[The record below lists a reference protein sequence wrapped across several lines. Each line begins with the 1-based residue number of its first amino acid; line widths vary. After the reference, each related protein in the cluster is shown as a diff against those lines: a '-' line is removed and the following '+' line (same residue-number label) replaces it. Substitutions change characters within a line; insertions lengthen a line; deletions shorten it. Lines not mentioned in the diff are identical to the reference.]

1 MYLLVLLLNAVM
13 AYYLGKIIMQN
24 VDLYE
29 VGINF
34 LYILSY
40 IEIKLKERGL
50 IKDDRIVE
58 DMIEVLFISDGV
70 KRYRMVESNKFNSNE
85 INIIQNNLVYDTILY
100 YKIDS
105 GMNITKNLVGEKI
118 NWDDLELIKECTY
131 LFLNIDMNIIYDDGS
146 SENLDVKLK
155 STNMNYNFY
164 YIGNEFSLSFWKYYL
179 NKYCD
184 ITKGINYV
192 ILYVMDDNIV
202 THIIDKTEV
211 LKIGEEK
218 LIIKKI

>member
-24 VDLYE
+24 IDLYE

-85 INIIQNNLVYDTILY
+85 INIIQNNLLLNLILCHY
-100 YKIDS
+100 R
-105 GMNITKNLVGEKI
+105 IT
-118 NWDDLELIKECTY
+118 
-131 LFLNIDMNIIYDDGS
+131 FP
-146 SENLDVKLK
+146 
-155 STNMNYNFY
+155 
-164 YIGNEFSLSFWKYYL
+164 
-179 NKYCD
+179 
-184 ITKGINYV
+184 
-192 ILYVMDDNIV
+192 
-202 THIIDKTEV
+202 
-211 LKIGEEK
+211 
-218 LIIKKI
+218 